1 MGRARPGLV
10 MVVSVSLGSLWKQ
23 GLAMLL
29 YGLSPLVTGHKRL
42 AERVYYGPS
51 YIDWWVFIGP
61 WEVMS
66 SLLGW
71 QWGWWR
77 RVWDLVDLVL
87 RAHYDCRSV
96 TKNLGLLDLVV
107 AHGQSA
113 VLVCY
118 WGTVVWACLVGSLWE
133 MGLLLVDGYGVGG
146 GWG

>member
-29 YGLSPLVTGHKRL
+29 YGLPPLVTGHKRL

-61 WEVMS
+61 WEVML

-77 RVWDLVDLVL
+77 RV
-87 RAHYDCRSV
+87 
-96 TKNLGLLDLVV
+96 
-107 AHGQSA
+107 
-113 VLVCY
+113 
-118 WGTVVWACLVGSLWE
+118 
-133 MGLLLVDGYGVGG
+133 
-146 GWG
+146 